1 MKIINKLYLVEN
13 MSFNDL
19 DKINCTVI
27 IAPCLTSAVI
37 YAKENWPDIDLLIQE
52 LNQSYLENLKR
63 LEEITICVETL
74 NE

>member
-19 DKINCTVI
+19 DKINCAVI